1 MHSWIRAAAGAAVVT
16 SLALSLPSIRAQAP
30 RRVSS
35 VEVTP
40 PAGGS
45 FYGLTPQFA
54 LSPDGR
60 QVVYVANAAG
70 QPPMLWLSSVPAG
83 AARALAGTAQ
93 ASYPFWSADSQFV
106 GFFSG
111 GKLEKISAAGGA
123 PIVICDAPTGRGGT
137 WNADGTIV
145 FTSGISDPL
154 RKVAASGGTPE
165 VLTRLD
171 TAREN
176 SHRWP
181 VFLPDGRHILFWAG
195 AGSAPPEL
203 KIASLDSGDLV
214 SVVPADTNGTYA
226 SGHIL
231 YGQHNALMALPFD
244 VATLKRTGEPI
255 RVVAPLSGDAGSSVA
270 SLSAAG
276 SGTVAYT
283 QGEAR
288 GFVLSWLDRQGRPT
302 GTVARPGQYTNAAL
316 SPDGS
321 RVAVSWN
328 VGTPPN
334 RDVWVLDANSGA
346 ATRVTTDAGVD
357 ASPIF
362 SADGNDVVYSSQ
374 RGGPYQMYR
383 RRVHG
388 DAPEELLLKSDVATI
403 ATDWSRDGRFVL
415 YTRGTAATGLD
426 VWALPLTGA
435 HEPFP
440 VVRGSGADD
449 NAVFSP
455 DGRWVAFQTNE
466 SGRNEIVVRP
476 FSAPNSAAGAAA
488 AIQVSEAGGTQP
500 LWRGDEVFFFAPDGS
515 VMAAAIRSSA
525 AGLAAE
531 TPVKLFPA
539 PVSLVIRR
547 SYDVSSDGQRFIIP
561 LLDENVRQTITIVP
575 NWSGR

>member
-1 MHSWIRAAAGAAVVT
+1 MHSWIRAVACAAALA
-16 SLALSLPSIRAQAP
+16 SLAWWRPSMSAQSP
-30 RRVSS
+30 RTLRSI
-35 VEVTP
+35 EVTP
-40 PAGGS
+40 PEGGS

-54 LSPDGR
+54 VSPDGR

-70 QPPMLWLSSVPAG
+70 QPPMLWLSSVTAG

-111 GKLEKISAAGGA
+111 GKLEKIPATGGA
-123 PIVICDAPTGRGGT
+123 PAVICDAPTGRGGT

-145 FTSGISDPL
+145 FTSGITDPL

-165 VLTRLD
+165 ILTRLD

-195 AGSAPPEL
+195 GGSAPPEL
-203 KIASLDSGDLV
+203 KIASLDSPDVV
-214 SVVPADTNGTYA
+214 SVAPADTNGTYA
-226 SGHIL
+226 AGHIL
-231 YGQHNALMALPFD
+231 YGLHNALMALPFD
-244 VATLKRTGEPI
+244 MTTLKRTGEPI
-255 RVVAPLSGDAGSSVA
+255 RVMAPLSGDAGSSVA

-276 SGTVAYT
+276 AGTVAYT

-288 GFVLSWLDRQGRPT
+288 GFVLSWIDRQGRPA
-302 GTVARPGQYTNAAL
+302 GTVAQPGQYTNATL
-316 SPDGS
+316 SPDGT

-334 RDVWVLDANSGA
+334 RDIWVLDAKTGA
-346 ATRVTTDAGVD
+346 ASRVTTDVGVD
-357 ASPIF
+357 ASPLF
-362 SADGNDVVYSSQ
+362 SADGNDVIYSSQ

-383 RRVHG
+383 RRVQG
-388 DAPEELLLKSDVATI
+388 DAPEERLLKSEIATI

-426 VWALPLTGA
+426 VWALPLTGTR
-435 HEPFP
+435 EPFA
-440 VVRGSGADD
+440 VVQGSGADD

-455 DGRWVAFQTNE
+455 DGRWIAYQTNE

-476 FSAPNSAAGAAA
+476 FNANSAADAGAA
-488 AIQVSEAGGTQP
+488 IHVSKAGGTQP
-500 LWRGDEVFFFAPDGS
+500 LWPGDEVFFFAPDGS
-515 VMAAAIRSSA
+515 VMAAAIHPST
-525 AGLAAE
+525 AGLSAD
-531 TPVKLFPA
+531 TPIKLFSA

-561 LLDENVRQTITIVP
+561 LLDGNVRQTITIVP
-575 NWSGR
+575 NWAPR